1 MRWFEEWIL
10 QRARRINNRPQAD
23 STMTAG
29 RNQIMRENSIG
40 DRQHRM
46 NFAVYRANGGTVVE
60 INRYDRKKDDNYCDL
75 HIVHSDENL
84 GEALSKIITFES
96 LKS

>member
-10 QRARRINNRPQAD
+10 QRARRISNRPQAD
-23 STMTAG
+23 STMTV
-29 RNQIMRENSIG
+29 NQIMRENSIG

-84 GEALSKIITFES
+84 GEALGKIITFES

>member
-1 MRWFEEWIL
+1 
-10 QRARRINNRPQAD
+10 
-23 STMTAG
+23 MTVG
-29 RNQIMRENSIG
+29 RSHIMRENSIG